1 MVELVVKDKVVLDL
15 YQFSML
21 KQGHRLR
28 VGKGMS
34 IENSRGEV
42 LNS

>member
-1 MVELVVKDKVVLDL
+1 MKDEVILDL

-28 VGKGMS
+28 VDKGMS
-34 IENSRGEV
+34 IENLRAEV
-42 LNS
+42 LNSCLQK